1 MSAYKLHAE
10 REFRAAGWLDDNG
23 AFKDEMQGMI
33 CQHVIKLLDVFDG
46 EGHSGTSAPYTINL
60 FSTLAKF
67 EPIVPLQGADDE
79 WNEVGNGMFQNN
91 RCSHVFKQPD
101 RFNGQAYDIQAI
113 VFYDWYERPLDPDEE
128 GYPGTYRGKSHFT
141 SSDSCQPITFP
152 YTPKTEYR
160 ERP

>member
-23 AFKDEMQGMI
+23 VFKDEMQGMI
-33 CQHVIKLLDVFDG
+33 CQHVLNLLDVFDD

-60 FSTLAKF
+60 FSALAKF
-67 EPIVPLQGADDE
+67 EPIVPLQGTDDE
-79 WNEVGNGMFQNN
+79 WNEVGDGVFQNN
-91 RCSHVFKQPD
+91 RCSHVFRQPD

-113 VFYDWYERPLDPDEE
+113 VFYDWYVDED
-128 GYPGTYRGKSHFT
+128 GIRSKSHFT
-141 SSDSCQPITFP
+141 SSDSHQPITFP

-160 ERP
+160 ERL